1 MAYEEL
7 MTTRDFLHYQYLR
20 VRQKSRRHF
29 KRKAVFFFSL
39 LITYLLTIGLT
50 VGSIVI
56 QLDGMYALDSVQT
69 NADEITTSTESGTST
84 QQDTSSESTNSTSG
98 TFEFYSC
105 TGLDTGMFVAAK
117 MLETLVPTAI
127 TFSGTILILQT
138 DSSTKRMWIVWLFL
152 VITLLVVGGIV
163 LPTAKTLTFLEAY
176 LWTLGA
182 LCLFSVVLS
191 WHAFYDPAA
200 DTKRHKCELSD
211 GKMVY

>member
-1 MAYEEL
+1 MAHEEL
-7 MTTRDFLHYQYLR
+7 MTAWDYLHYQYLR

-29 KRKAVFFFSL
+29 KRKTVFFFSL

-56 QLDGMYALDSVQT
+56 QLDGMYAPDLAQTNTDASTEPGTVSQKDTTSENTDSV
-69 NADEITTSTESGTST
+69 
-84 QQDTSSESTNSTSG
+84 SG

-105 TGLDTGMFVAAK
+105 TGLNTGMFIAAK

-138 DSSTKRMWIVWLFL
+138 DSSTKRTWIVWLFL

-163 LPTAKTLTFLEAY
+163 LPTAKTLAFLEAY
-176 LWTLGA
+176 LWTLGV
-182 LCLFSVVLS
+182 LCLASIVLS
-191 WHAFYDPAA
+191 WHAFYDPVA
-200 DTKRHKCELSD
+200 DAKRHKNELSD
-211 GKMVY
+211 GKMVF